1 MSLDALLCFVFIF
14 LFQHEDC
21 CQQAF
26 CVLPSQ
32 LKRES
37 SVKRVDFEEGYINI
51 YLDGVRTREALFP
64 SCLCLHS
71 CAPPLTVLLCAAEEG
86 GVEELQ
92 RDPGGGGGRQE
103 PEAGRG
109 EGVRLLPDK

>member
-1 MSLDALLCFVFIF
+1 M
-14 LFQHEDC
+14 
-21 CQQAF
+21 
-26 CVLPSQ
+26 
-32 LKRES
+32 
-37 SVKRVDFEEGYINI
+37 KRVDFEEGYINI
-51 YLDGVRTREALFP
+51 YLDGVRTRGALFP

-86 GVEELQ
+86 GVEKLQ